1 LPRGNQA
8 EVAAA
13 VREHGLTSRQ
23 TAEVV
28 RRVEQAPSS
37 ESARELLEDPMRFL
51 DSPPVGGAHEA
62 DARLSEPGDKLRR
75 SLAALERQAS
85 ITDRVLRSCSAGQLR
100 SSDLDA
106 LRTRVH
112 ELTETLRALL
122 SALAEL
128 VEADVADA

>member
-1 LPRGNQA
+1 M
-8 EVAAA
+8 
-13 VREHGLTSRQ
+13 
-23 TAEVV
+23 V

-37 ESARELLEDPMRFL
+37 ESARELLDDPVRFL
-51 DSPPVGGAHEA
+51 DSPPAGGPREA

-75 SLAALERQAS
+75 SLAALDRQAS
-85 ITDRVLRSCSAGQLR
+85 LTDRVLRSYSAGQLR

-112 ELTETLRALL
+112 EITQTLRALL

-128 VEADVADA
+128 VGDDAADA